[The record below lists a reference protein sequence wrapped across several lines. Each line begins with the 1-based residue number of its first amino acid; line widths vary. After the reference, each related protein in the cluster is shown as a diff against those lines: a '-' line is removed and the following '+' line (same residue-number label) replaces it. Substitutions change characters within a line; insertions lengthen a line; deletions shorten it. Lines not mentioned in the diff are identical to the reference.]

1 MNEEEENQERE
12 KRKRS
17 RPKNKSSKYSRF
29 GKINLHKYF
38 IYEVNLLL

>member
-1 MNEEEENQERE
+1 MNEEDENQERE

-17 RPKNKSSKYSRF
+17 RPKQKSTNYSRF

-38 IYEVNLLL
+38 SYEVN